1 MAGEGKVVLVTGF
14 PASLLARKLVARV
27 LETSPDAEVKCLVP
41 DAQHDAARQAVSSL
55 PRPNRTRVE
64 LVKGEPSAMDFGMS
78 GRRYLALARSVS
90 VVHHC
95 AGVWHGTVSR
105 ETAERA
111 NITSAGEVVDLAL
124 AGAGRIER
132 VVHWS
137 SALLNGTR
145 SGRVSEGELVRPS
158 TFRSLID
165 ETRFRAEQ
173 LMRDAMSQLPITIL
187 RPSIVVGDSKT
198 GEIDQLDG
206 PYLLIVLMLGAPADL
221 RVPLPGRG
229 DQPLDLVPLDYVV
242 DAGVA
247 IATDV
252 RSAGRTF
259 HLVDPNPL
267 TVRRVFELIADATG
281 RHRPRGHVPT
291 NLAAALLRAPG
302 VERFSHI
309 PRAFLEQLAT
319 NVTYDARNTREL
331 LAGTGIECPN
341 AATYLK
347 VMVDHVR
354 RTQSERT
361 ARKVKRDPHFEELS
375 DPLD

>member
-1 MAGEGKVVLVTGF
+1 MTGESKVVLLTGF
-14 PASLLARKLVARV
+14 PTSLLARKLVSRLLDA
-27 LETSPDAEVKCLVP
+27 SPDVAVKCLVP
-41 DAQHDAARQAVSSL
+41 DAQLDAARQAVSAL
-55 PRPNRTRVE
+55 PKPSRARVE
-64 LVKGEPSAMDFGMS
+64 FVKGEPSSMDFGMS

-95 AGVWHGTVSR
+95 AGVWHGAVSR
-105 ETAERA
+105 EKAERA

-137 SALLNGTR
+137 SALLNGAR

-158 TFRSLID
+158 AFRSVID

-187 RPSIVVGDSKT
+187 RPSILVGDSKT

-206 PYLLIVLMLGAPADL
+206 PYLLVLLMLSAPADL

-247 IATDV
+247 IANDV

-259 HLVDPNPL
+259 HLIDPNPL

-281 RHRPRGHVPT
+281 RHRPRGHLPT

-309 PRAFLEQLAT
+309 PRTFLEQLAT
-319 NVTYDARNTREL
+319 NVIYDARNTREL
-331 LAGTGIECPN
+331 LAGTGIECPS

-354 RTQSERT
+354 RTQTERA
-361 ARKVKRDPHFEELS
+361 ARNIKRDPHFEELV